1 MFYSKKSHLRACP
14 CLSRFISGDLLRE
27 GFRGLPYSSL
37 MASIGLI
44 LVARRAGI

>member
-14 CLSRFISGDLLRE
+14 CLSRFIGRLVT
-27 GFRGLPYSSL
+27 GGLGGCYSSL